1 MHLFVHAILHE
12 ESFFSYEGPATER
25 KATNSTKNV
34 IESMEIQRLQH
45 FAQSKEIQNIPYI
58 LESNPHP
65 FLQFQ
70 RAKKPDAD

>member
-34 IESMEIQRLQH
+34 TKSMEILCLH
-45 FAQSKEIQNIPYI
+45 YFAQNKKKIRYRKCI
-58 LESNPHP
+58 LKDLLNSSM
-65 FLQFQ
+65 
-70 RAKKPDAD
+70 

>member
-34 IESMEIQRLQH
+34 TKSMVIQWLH
-45 FAQSKEIQNIPYI
+45 YFAQNKENT
-58 LESNPHP
+58 EHSS
-65 FLQFQ
+65 
-70 RAKKPDAD
+70 

>member
-34 IESMEIQRLQH
+34 IKSMEIQCSQY
-45 FAQSKEIQNIPYI
+45 FAQSKDIQNIYP
-58 LESNPHP
+58 
-65 FLQFQ
+65 
-70 RAKKPDAD
+70 